1 MENNP
6 LVRLRSRI
14 SSMLNTATARI
25 HPFTIFVSCLG
36 ILLAYLTGIYASG
49 SIHSASRWM
58 GAMLACTSV
67 ITVLQMPSYK
77 ESLRPSIMRV
87 VGTLLGYFAV
97 SLATAILPFALAF
110 AGGTMLYVIS
120 DEMIPETHH
129 GDTPG
134 VTYALLFGF
143 CLMLVSDVLLG

>member
-1 MENNP
+1 MENSP
-6 LVRLRSRI
+6 LARIRSHI
-14 SSMLNTATARI
+14 NSMLNTATARI

-49 SIHSASRWM
+49 SIHSSSRWM

-87 VGTLLGYFAV
+87 VGTLLG
-97 SLATAILPFALAF
+97 AIIGYIYLKLLPFSVIGMLCAVFALEAVCMLLDIYKY
-110 AGGTMLYVIS
+110 GTQHT
-120 DEMIPETHH
+120 DNRE
-129 GDTPG
+129 GQ
-134 VTYALLFGF
+134 
-143 CLMLVSDVLLG
+143 